1 MLIFRRKEWRNMLSV
16 MFIKSETKE
25 LKPFQK
31 LSIPEA
37 CEITE
42 TVETQ
47 YQRARKKAHAD
58 FFILDEEDHE
68 IYAGTLSIG
77 SGHAHHIVDHIKK
90 KLGSLKMDDI
100 QEARKRSFLEQL
112 EKEVPDHLKVVDD
125 PPSPLEETAEN
136 HMQMNQTPILS
147 TRNRR
152 LIYGGGILSLLIL
165 SATCF
170 STVATSQDRAETIQ
184 DLQKQVKLEQKI
196 TGTYE
201 KALLGD
207 SEGALKRL
215 SSIDVQSLTNEQKNV
230 YMSLLID
237 RKKYEKAVKLQ
248 GNHPEVVENMIS
260 KKGDVNALK
269 EFQQTFPS
277 SNGAFDL
284 AYHEQRWEDMMRQSG
299 VEMTDKR
306 YEMKA
311 YGYLKLDKVKE
322 AKEEA
327 AHIQNQGLNQKIAT
341 YEKTKKKI
349 EETKKQVE
357 EEKKKDPKDEKKLQS
372 LTDQQKKQEELLKN
386 L

>member
-42 TVETQ
+42 TLETQ
-47 YQRARKKAHAD
+47 YQRTKKKAHAD
-58 FFILDEEDHE
+58 FFILDEEDQE
-68 IYAGTLSIG
+68 VYAGTLSIG
-77 SGHAHHIVDHIKK
+77 SGLARHVVDHIKK
-90 KLGSLKMDDI
+90 KLISLKMDDI

-112 EKEVPDHLKVVDD
+112 EKEVPDHLKTTDG
-125 PPSPLEETAEN
+125 SFSLEEETED
-136 HMQMNQTPILS
+136 HVQTNQAPVIS
-147 TRNRR
+147 IRNRR
-152 LIYGGGILSLLIL
+152 LIYSGGILSLLIL

-196 TGTYE
+196 TETYE
-201 KALLGD
+201 RALLGD

-215 SSIDVQSLTNEQKNV
+215 SSIDEQSLTSEQKNV

-237 RKKYEKAVKLQ
+237 QKKYEKAVQLQ
-248 GNHPEVVENMIS
+248 GNHTEAVEGMIS

-277 SNGAFDL
+277 PNGAFDL
-284 AYHEQRWEDMMRQSG
+284 AYHEQRWEDMMSQSG

-311 YGYLKLDKVKE
+311 YGYLKLDKVRE
-322 AKEEA
+322 AKEAA
-327 AHIQNQGLNQKIAT
+327 AHIQNQDLNQKIET
-341 YEKTKKKI
+341 YEKTKKGV

-357 EEKKKDPKDEKKLQS
+357 EEKKKDKKDENKIKS
-372 LTDQQKKQEELLKN
+372 LTEQQKKQEEVLKN
-386 L
+386 I

>member
-1 MLIFRRKEWRNMLSV
+1 MLSV

-47 YQRARKKAHAD
+47 YRRTRKKAHAD
-58 FFILDEEDHE
+58 FFILDEEDQE
-68 IYAGTLSIG
+68 VYAGTLSIG
-77 SGHAHHIVDHIKK
+77 SGHARHVVDHIKK
-90 KLGSLKMDDI
+90 KLSSLKMDDI

-112 EKEVPDHLKVVDD
+112 EKEVPDHLKTTDG
-125 PPSPLEETAEN
+125 SFSLEEETEN
-136 HMQMNQTPILS
+136 HMQTTQTPVLS

-152 LIYGGGILSLLIL
+152 LIYGGGVLSLLIL

-201 KALLGD
+201 RALLGD
-207 SEGALKRL
+207 SEGALKQL
-215 SSIDVQSLTNEQKNV
+215 SSIDEQSLAKEQKNV
-230 YMSLLID
+230 YMSLLVD
-237 RKKYEKAVKLQ
+237 QKKYKEAVKLQ
-248 GNHPEVVENMIS
+248 GNHPEVVESMIS
-260 KKGDVNALK
+260 KKGDVNELK

-277 SNGAFDL
+277 PNGAFDL
-284 AYHEQRWEDMMRQSG
+284 AYHEQRWEDMMSQSG

-311 YGYLKLDKVKE
+311 YVYLKLDKVKE
-322 AKEEA
+322 AKEAA
-327 AHIQNQGLNQKIAT
+327 AHIQSQDLNQKIET
-341 YEKTKKKI
+341 YDKTKKEI

-357 EEKKKDPKDEKKLQS
+357 EENKKDKKDENKIKS

>member
-1 MLIFRRKEWRNMLSV
+1 MLSV
-16 MFIKSETKE
+16 MFIKSEIKE

-47 YQRARKKAHAD
+47 YQRTKKKVDAN
-58 FFILDEEDHE
+58 FFILNEEDQE
-68 IYAGTLSIG
+68 VYAGTLSIG
-77 SGHAHHIVDHIKK
+77 SGHARHVVDHIKK
-90 KLGSLKMDDI
+90 KLSSLKMDDI

-112 EKEVPDHLKVVDD
+112 EKKLPDHLKTTDG
-125 PPSPLEETAEN
+125 SFSLEEEKEDNVQTT
-136 HMQMNQTPILS
+136 QTPVLS

-152 LIYGGGILSLLIL
+152 LIYGGGVLSLLIL

-196 TGTYE
+196 TETYE
-201 KALLGD
+201 RALLGD
-207 SEGALKRL
+207 SEGTLKQL
-215 SSIDVQSLTNEQKNV
+215 SSIGEQSLTKEQKNV
-230 YMSLLID
+230 YMSLLVD
-237 RKKYEKAVKLQ
+237 QKNYKEAVKLQ
-248 GNHPEVVENMIS
+248 GDHPEVVESMIS
-260 KKGDVNALK
+260 KKGDVNELK

-277 SNGAFDL
+277 PNGAFDL
-284 AYHEQRWEDMMRQSG
+284 AYHEQRWEDMMSQSG
-299 VEMTDKR
+299 VDMTDKR

-311 YGYLKLDKVKE
+311 YGYLKQDKVKE
-322 AKEEA
+322 AKEAA
-327 AHIQNQGLNQKIAT
+327 AHLQNQDLNQKIET
-341 YEKTKKKI
+341 YEKTKKEV

-357 EEKKKDPKDEKKLQS
+357 EEENKDPKDENKIKS
-372 LTDQQKKQEELLKN
+372 LTEQQKKQEEALKN

>member
-42 TVETQ
+42 TLETQ
-47 YQRARKKAHAD
+47 YRRTKKKAHAD
-58 FFILDEEDHE
+58 FFILDEEDQE
-68 IYAGTLSIG
+68 VYAGTLSIG
-77 SGHAHHIVDHIKK
+77 SGLARHVVDHIKK
-90 KLGSLKMDDI
+90 KLISLKMDDI

-112 EKEVPDHLKVVDD
+112 EKEVPDHLKTTDG
-125 PPSPLEETAEN
+125 SFSLEEETED
-136 HMQMNQTPILS
+136 HVQTNQAPVIS
-147 TRNRR
+147 IRNRR
-152 LIYGGGILSLLIL
+152 LIYSGGILSLLIL

-196 TGTYE
+196 TETYE
-201 KALLGD
+201 RALLGD

-215 SSIDVQSLTNEQKNV
+215 SSIDEQSLTSEQKNV

-237 RKKYEKAVKLQ
+237 QKKYEKAVQLQ
-248 GNHPEVVENMIS
+248 GNHTEAVEGMIS

-277 SNGAFDL
+277 PNGAFDL
-284 AYHEQRWEDMMRQSG
+284 AYHEQRWEDMMSQSG

-311 YGYLKLDKVKE
+311 YGYLKLDKVRE
-322 AKEEA
+322 AKEAA
-327 AHIQNQGLNQKIAT
+327 AHIQNQDLNQKIET
-341 YEKTKKKI
+341 YEKTKKGV

-357 EEKKKDPKDEKKLQS
+357 EEKKKDKKDENKIKS
-372 LTDQQKKQEELLKN
+372 LTEQQKKQEEVLKN
-386 L
+386 I

>member
-1 MLIFRRKEWRNMLSV
+1 MLSI

-42 TVETQ
+42 TLETQ
-47 YQRARKKAHAD
+47 YQRTRKKAHAD
-58 FFILDEEDHE
+58 FFILDEEDQE
-68 IYAGTLSIG
+68 VYAGTLSIG
-77 SGHAHHIVDHIKK
+77 SGLAHHVVDHIKK
-90 KLGSLKMDDI
+90 KLSSLKMDDI

-112 EKEVPDHLKVVDD
+112 EKEAPDHLKTTDG
-125 PPSPLEETAEN
+125 SFSLEEEAEN
-136 HMQMNQTPILS
+136 NMQKTQTPVLS

-152 LIYGGGILSLLIL
+152 LIYSGGVLSLLIL

-201 KALLGD
+201 RALLGD
-207 SEGALKRL
+207 SEGALKQL
-215 SSIDVQSLTNEQKNV
+215 SSINEQSLTKEQKNV
-230 YMSLLID
+230 YMSLLVD
-237 RKKYEKAVKLQ
+237 QKKYKEAVKLQ
-248 GNHPEVVENMIS
+248 RNHPEVVESMIS
-260 KKGDVNALK
+260 KKGDVHTLK

-277 SNGAFDL
+277 PNGAFDL

-299 VEMTDKR
+299 VDMTDKR

-311 YGYLKLDKVKE
+311 YAYLKLDKVKE
-322 AKEEA
+322 AKEAA
-327 AHIQNQGLNQKIAT
+327 AHIQSQDLNQKIET
-341 YEKTKKKI
+341 YEKTKKDI

-357 EEKKKDPKDEKKLQS
+357 EENKKDKKDENKIKS
-372 LTDQQKKQEELLKN
+372 LKDQQKKQEEALKN

>member
-42 TVETQ
+42 TLETQ
-47 YQRARKKAHAD
+47 YRRTRKKAHAD

-77 SGHAHHIVDHIKK
+77 SGHAHHVVDHIKK

-125 PPSPLEETAEN
+125 PPSSLEETAEN

-201 KALLGD
+201 RALLGD

-215 SSIDVQSLTNEQKNV
+215 SSINEQSLTNEQKNV

-237 RKKYEKAVKLQ
+237 QKKYEKAVKLQ
-248 GNHPEVVENMIS
+248 GNHPEAVESMIS
-260 KKGDVNALK
+260 KKGDINALK
-269 EFQQTFPS
+269 EFQQKFPS
-277 SNGAFDL
+277 PNGAFDL
-284 AYHEQRWEDMMRQSG
+284 AYHEQRWEDMISQSG

-322 AKEEA
+322 AKEAA
-327 AHIQNQGLNQKIAT
+327 AHIQNQDLNQKIET
-341 YEKTKKKI
+341 YEKTKKEV

-357 EEKKKDPKDEKKLQS
+357 EENKKDKKDENKIKS
-372 LTDQQKKQEELLKN
+372 LTDQQKKQEETLKN

>member
-1 MLIFRRKEWRNMLSV
+1 MLSV

-42 TVETQ
+42 TLETQ
-47 YQRARKKAHAD
+47 YQRTRKKAHAD
-58 FFILDEEDHE
+58 FFILDEEDQE
-68 IYAGTLSIG
+68 VYAGTLSIG
-77 SGHAHHIVDHIKK
+77 SGLAYHVVDHIKK
-90 KLGSLKMDDI
+90 KLSSLKMDDI

-112 EKEVPDHLKVVDD
+112 EKEVPDHLKTTDG
-125 PPSPLEETAEN
+125 SFSLEEETED
-136 HMQMNQTPILS
+136 HVQTNQAPILS

-152 LIYGGGILSLLIL
+152 LIYSGGVLSLLIL

-201 KALLGD
+201 RALLGD

-215 SSIDVQSLTNEQKNV
+215 SSIDEQSLTKEQKNV
-230 YMSLLID
+230 YMSLLVD
-237 RKKYEKAVKLQ
+237 EKKYKEAVKLQ
-248 GNHPEVVENMIS
+248 GNHPEVVESMIS
-260 KKGDVNALK
+260 EKGDVNELK
-269 EFQQTFPS
+269 EFQQTFPLP
-277 SNGAFDL
+277 NGAFDL
-284 AYHEQRWEDMMRQSG
+284 AYHEKRWEDMMSQSG
-299 VEMTDKR
+299 VDMTDKR

-327 AHIQNQGLNQKIAT
+327 AHIQSQDLNQKIET
-341 YEKTKKKI
+341 YEKTKKI

-357 EEKKKDPKDEKKLQS
+357 EENKKDKKDENKIKS
-372 LTDQQKKQEELLKN
+372 LTDQQKKQEEALKN

>member
-25 LKPFQK
+25 LRPFQK

-42 TVETQ
+42 TLETE
-47 YQRARKKAHAD
+47 YQRTRKKAYAD
-58 FFILDEEDHE
+58 FFILDEEDNE
-68 IYAGTLSIG
+68 VYAGTFSIG
-77 SGHAHHIVDHIKK
+77 SGLARHVVDHIKK
-90 KLGSLKMDDI
+90 KLISLKMDDI

-112 EKEVPDHLKVVDD
+112 EKEVPDHLKIADG
-125 PPSPLEETAEN
+125 SSSLEDATEDYV
-136 HMQMNQTPILS
+136 QMNQTSVLS

-152 LIYGGGILSLLIL
+152 MIYGGGILSLIIL

-215 SSIDVQSLTNEQKNV
+215 SSINEQSLTSEQKNV

-237 RKKYEKAVKLQ
+237 QKKYEKAVKLQ
-248 GNHPEVVENMIS
+248 GNHPEAVESMIS

-277 SNGAFDL
+277 PNGAFDL
-284 AYHEQRWEDMMRQSG
+284 AYHEQRWEDMMS
-299 VEMTDKR
+299 
-306 YEMKA
+306 
-311 YGYLKLDKVKE
+311 
-322 AKEEA
+322 
-327 AHIQNQGLNQKIAT
+327 
-341 YEKTKKKI
+341 
-349 EETKKQVE
+349 
-357 EEKKKDPKDEKKLQS
+357 
-372 LTDQQKKQEELLKN
+372 
-386 L
+386 

>member
-37 CEITE
+37 CEMTE
-42 TVETQ
+42 TLETH
-47 YQRARKKAHAD
+47 YQRTKKTAHAD
-58 FFILDEEDHE
+58 FFILDEEDQE
-68 IYAGTLSIG
+68 VYAGTLSIG
-77 SGHAHHIVDHIKK
+77 LGHSCHVVDHIKK

-152 LIYGGGILSLLIL
+152 LVYGGGILSLLIL

-201 KALLGD
+201 RALLGD

-215 SSIDVQSLTNEQKNV
+215 SFIGEQSLTNEQK
-230 YMSLLID
+230 
-237 RKKYEKAVKLQ
+237 KYKEAVKLQ
-248 GNHPEVVENMIS
+248 GNHPEAVESMIS
-260 KKGDVNALK
+260 KKGDVHALK
-269 EFQQTFPS
+269 EFQQAFPS
-277 SNGAFDL
+277 PNGAFDL
-284 AYHEQRWEDMMRQSG
+284 AYHEQRWEDMMSQSG
-299 VEMTDKR
+299 VEMSDRR

-322 AKEEA
+322 AKEAA
-327 AHIQNQGLNQKIAT
+327 AHIQSQDLNQKIET
-341 YEKTKKKI
+341 YEKTKKDI

-357 EEKKKDPKDEKKLQS
+357 EENKKDKKDENKIKS
-372 LTDQQKKQEELLKN
+372 LTDQQKKQEEALKN

>member
-1 MLIFRRKEWRNMLSV
+1 MLSV

-42 TVETQ
+42 TLETQ
-47 YQRARKKAHAD
+47 YRRTRKKAYAD
-58 FFILDEEDHE
+58 FFILDEEDQE
-68 IYAGTLSIG
+68 VYAGTFSIG
-77 SGHAHHIVDHIKK
+77 SGLARHVVDHIKK
-90 KLGSLKMDDI
+90 KLISLKMDDI

-112 EKEVPDHLKVVDD
+112 EKEVPDHLKTTDG
-125 PPSPLEETAEN
+125 SSSLEDATEDYV
-136 HMQMNQTPILS
+136 QMNQTSVLS

-152 LIYGGGILSLLIL
+152 MIYGGGILSLIIL

-215 SSIDVQSLTNEQKNV
+215 SSINEQSLTNEQKNV

-237 RKKYEKAVKLQ
+237 QKKYEKAIKLQ
-248 GNHPEVVENMIS
+248 GNHPEAVESMIS

-277 SNGAFDL
+277 PNGAFDL
-284 AYHEQRWEDMMRQSG
+284 AYHEQRWEDMMSQSG

-322 AKEEA
+322 AREAA
-327 AHIQNQGLNQKIAT
+327 AHIQNQDLNQKIET
-341 YEKTKKKI
+341 YEKTKKEV

-357 EEKKKDPKDEKKLQS
+357 EENKKDKKDENKIKS
-372 LTDQQKKQEELLKN
+372 LTEQQKKQEEVLKN
-386 L
+386 I

>member
-1 MLIFRRKEWRNMLSV
+1 MLSV

-42 TVETQ
+42 TLETQ
-47 YQRARKKAHAD
+47 YRRTRKKAHAD
-58 FFILDEEDHE
+58 FFILDEEDQE
-68 IYAGTLSIG
+68 VYAGTLSIG
-77 SGHAHHIVDHIKK
+77 SGHARHVVDHIKK
-90 KLGSLKMDDI
+90 KLSSLKMDDI

-112 EKEVPDHLKVVDD
+112 EKEVPAHLNTTDG
-125 PPSPLEETAEN
+125 SFSLEEETEE
-136 HMQMNQTPILS
+136 HVQTTQTPVIS

-201 KALLGD
+201 RALLGD
-207 SEGALKRL
+207 SQGALKRL
-215 SSIDVQSLTNEQKNV
+215 SSIDEQSLTKEQKNV

-237 RKKYEKAVKLQ
+237 QKKYKKAVELQ
-248 GNHPEVVENMIS
+248 GNHPEAVESIIS
-260 KKGDVNALK
+260 KKGDVQALK

-277 SNGAFDL
+277 PNGAFDL

-311 YGYLKLDKVKE
+311 YGYLKLDKLKE

-327 AHIQNQGLNQKIAT
+327 AHIQNQGLNHKIAT
-341 YEKTKKKI
+341 YEKTKKEI

>member
-1 MLIFRRKEWRNMLSV
+1 MLSV

-42 TVETQ
+42 TLETQ
-47 YQRARKKAHAD
+47 YRRTRKKAHAD
-58 FFILDEEDHE
+58 FFILDEEDQE
-68 IYAGTLSIG
+68 VYAGTLSIG
-77 SGHAHHIVDHIKK
+77 WGHARHVVDHIKK
-90 KLGSLKMDDI
+90 KLSSLKMDDI

-112 EKEVPDHLKVVDD
+112 EKEVPDHLKTTDG
-125 PPSPLEETAEN
+125 SFSLEEETEN
-136 HMQMNQTPILS
+136 HMQTTQTPVLS

-201 KALLGD
+201 RALLGD
-207 SEGALKRL
+207 SQGALKRL
-215 SSIDVQSLTNEQKNV
+215 SSIDEQSLTKEQKNV
-230 YMSLLID
+230 YMSLLVD
-237 RKKYEKAVKLQ
+237 QKKYEEAVQLQ
-248 GNHPEVVENMIS
+248 GNHPEAVESMIS
-260 KKGDVNALK
+260 KKGDINALK

-277 SNGAFDL
+277 PNGAFDL
-284 AYHEQRWEDMMRQSG
+284 AYHEQRWEDMISQSG

-322 AKEEA
+322 AKEAA
-327 AHIQNQGLNQKIAT
+327 AHIQNQDLNQKIET
-341 YEKTKKKI
+341 YEKTKKEV

-357 EEKKKDPKDEKKLQS
+357 EEKKKDSKDEKKLQS

>member
-1 MLIFRRKEWRNMLSV
+1 M
-16 MFIKSETKE
+16 
-25 LKPFQK
+25 
-31 LSIPEA
+31 
-37 CEITE
+37 TE
-42 TVETQ
+42 TLETH
-47 YQRARKKAHAD
+47 YQRTKKKTHTD
-58 FFILDEEDHE
+58 FFILDEEDQE
-68 IYAGTLSIG
+68 VYAGTLSIG
-77 SGHAHHIVDHIKK
+77 SGHARHVVDHIKK
-90 KLGSLKMDDI
+90 KLSPLKMDDI

-112 EKEVPDHLKVVDD
+112 EKEVPDHLKTTDG
-125 PPSPLEETAEN
+125 SSFLEGETEN
-136 HMQMNQTPILS
+136 YVKTTQTPVIS
-147 TRNRR
+147 ARNRR

-184 DLQKQVKLEQKI
+184 DLQKQVKLEQKM

-201 KALLGD
+201 RALLGD

-215 SSIDVQSLTNEQKNV
+215 SSIDEQSLTKEQKNV
-230 YMSLLID
+230 YMSLLVD
-237 RKKYEKAVKLQ
+237 RKKYKEAVQLQ
-248 GNHPEVVENMIS
+248 GNHPEVVESMIS

-277 SNGAFDL
+277 PNGAFDL
-284 AYHEQRWEDMMRQSG
+284 AYHEQRWEDMMNQSG

-327 AHIQNQGLNQKIAT
+327 AHIQNQELNQKIEI
-341 YEKTKKKI
+341 YEKTKKEV

-357 EEKKKDPKDEKKLQS
+357 EEKKKDPKDEKKIQS
-372 LTDQQKKQEELLKN
+372 LTDQQKKQEETLKN

>member
-1 MLIFRRKEWRNMLSV
+1 MLIFRRKEWRNMLFV

-31 LSIPEA
+31 LSISDA
-37 CEITE
+37 CEMTE
-42 TVETQ
+42 TLETH
-47 YQRARKKAHAD
+47 YQRMKKKAYAD
-58 FFILDEEDHE
+58 FFILDEEDQE
-68 IYAGTLSIG
+68 VYAGTLSIG
-77 SGHAHHIVDHIKK
+77 LGHSRHIVDHIKK

-112 EKEVPDHLKVVDD
+112 EKEVPDHLKTTDGSFPLGEEKEDD
-125 PPSPLEETAEN
+125 VQTT
-136 HMQMNQTPILS
+136 QMPVLS

-184 DLQKQVKLEQKI
+184 DLQKQVKLEQKM

-201 KALLGD
+201 RALLGD

-215 SSIDVQSLTNEQKNV
+215 SSIDEQSLTKEQKNV
-230 YMSLLID
+230 YMSLLVD
-237 RKKYEKAVKLQ
+237 RKKYKEAVQLQ
-248 GNHPEVVENMIS
+248 GNHPEVVESMIS

-277 SNGAFDL
+277 PNGAFDL
-284 AYHEQRWEDMMRQSG
+284 AYHEQRWEDMMNQSG

-327 AHIQNQGLNQKIAT
+327 AHIQNQELNQKIKA
-341 YEKTKKKI
+341 YEKAKKEV
-349 EETKKQVE
+349 EETEKQVE
-357 EEKKKDPKDEKKLQS
+357 EEKKKDKKDENKIKS
-372 LTDQQKKQEELLKN
+372 LTDQQKKQEEALKN

>member
-1 MLIFRRKEWRNMLSV
+1 MLSV

-47 YQRARKKAHAD
+47 YQRIRKKAHAD
-58 FFILDEEDHE
+58 FFILDEEDQE
-68 IYAGTLSIG
+68 VYAGTLSIG
-77 SGHAHHIVDHIKK
+77 SGHARHVVDHIKI
-90 KLGSLKMDDI
+90 KLSSLKMDDI

-112 EKEVPDHLKVVDD
+112 EKEVPDHLKITDG
-125 PPSPLEETAEN
+125 SFSLEEETED
-136 HMQMNQTPILS
+136 HVQTTQAPVLS

-196 TGTYE
+196 TETYE
-201 KALLGD
+201 RALLGD

-215 SSIDVQSLTNEQKNV
+215 SSIDEQSSLTNEQKNV

-237 RKKYEKAVKLQ
+237 QKKYEKAVQLQ
-248 GNHPEVVENMIS
+248 GDHPEVVESMIS
-260 KKGDVNALK
+260 KKGDVNALR
-269 EFQQTFPS
+269 EFQQAFPS
-277 SNGAFDL
+277 PNGAFDL

-299 VEMTDKR
+299 VRMTDKR

-327 AHIQNQGLNQKIAT
+327 AHIQNQDLNQKIET
-341 YEKTKKKI
+341 YEKTKKEV

-357 EEKKKDPKDEKKLQS
+357 EEKKKDPKDEKKIQS

>member
-1 MLIFRRKEWRNMLSV
+1 MLSV

-42 TVETQ
+42 TLETQ
-47 YQRARKKAHAD
+47 YRRTKKKAHAD
-58 FFILDEEDHE
+58 FFILDEEDQE
-68 IYAGTLSIG
+68 VYAGTLSIG
-77 SGHAHHIVDHIKK
+77 LGHARHVVDHIKK
-90 KLGSLKMDDI
+90 KLSSLKMDDI

-112 EKEVPDHLKVVDD
+112 EKEVPDHLKTTDG
-125 PPSPLEETAEN
+125 SFSLEEETEN
-136 HMQMNQTPILS
+136 HVQTTQTPVLS

-201 KALLGD
+201 RALLGD

-215 SSIDVQSLTNEQKNV
+215 SSLDEQSLTNEQKNV
-230 YMSLLID
+230 YMSLLVNQ
-237 RKKYEKAVKLQ
+237 KKYKEAVKLQ
-248 GNHPEVVENMIS
+248 GNHPEVVESIIS
-260 KKGDVNALK
+260 KKGDVQALK

-277 SNGAFDL
+277 PNGAFDL
-284 AYHEQRWEDMMRQSG
+284 AYHEQRWEDMMRQPG

-327 AHIQNQGLNQKIAT
+327 AHIQNQDLNQKIET
-341 YEKTKKKI
+341 YEKTKKEV

-357 EEKKKDPKDEKKLQS
+357 EEKKKDPKDEKKIQS

>member
-1 MLIFRRKEWRNMLSV
+1 MLSV

-42 TVETQ
+42 TLETQ
-47 YQRARKKAHAD
+47 YQRTRKKAYAD
-58 FFILDEEDHE
+58 FFILDEGDNEV
-68 IYAGTLSIG
+68 YAGTFSIG
-77 SGHAHHIVDHIKK
+77 SGLARHVVDHIKK
-90 KLGSLKMDDI
+90 KLISLKMDDI

-112 EKEVPDHLKVVDD
+112 EKEVPDHLKTTDG
-125 PPSPLEETAEN
+125 SSSLEDATEDYV
-136 HMQMNQTPILS
+136 QMNQTSVLS

-152 LIYGGGILSLLIL
+152 MIYGGGILSLIIL

-215 SSIDVQSLTNEQKNV
+215 SSIDEQSLTSEQKNV

-237 RKKYEKAVKLQ
+237 QKKYEKAIKLQ
-248 GNHPEVVENMIS
+248 GNHPEAVESMIS

-277 SNGAFDL
+277 PNGAFDL
-284 AYHEQRWEDMMRQSG
+284 AYHEQRWEDMMSQSG

-322 AKEEA
+322 AREAA
-327 AHIQNQGLNQKIAT
+327 AHIQNQDLNQKIET
-341 YEKTKKKI
+341 YEKTKKEV

-357 EEKKKDPKDEKKLQS
+357 EENKKDKKDENKIKS
-372 LTDQQKKQEELLKN
+372 LTEQQKKQEEVLKN
-386 L
+386 I

>member
-1 MLIFRRKEWRNMLSV
+1 MLSV

-77 SGHAHHIVDHIKK
+77 SGHAHHVVDHIKK

-201 KALLGD
+201 RALLGD

-215 SSIDVQSLTNEQKNV
+215 SSINEQSLTNEQKNV

-237 RKKYEKAVKLQ
+237 QKKYEKAVQLQ
-248 GNHPEVVENMIS
+248 GNHPEAVESMIS
-260 KKGDVNALK
+260 KKGDINALK

-277 SNGAFDL
+277 PNGAFDL
-284 AYHEQRWEDMMRQSG
+284 AYHEQRWEDMISQSG

-322 AKEEA
+322 AKEAA
-327 AHIQNQGLNQKIAT
+327 AHIQNQDLNQKIET
-341 YEKTKKKI
+341 YEKTKKEV

-357 EEKKKDPKDEKKLQS
+357 EENKKDKKDENKIKS
-372 LTDQQKKQEELLKN
+372 LTDQQKKQEETLKN

>member
-1 MLIFRRKEWRNMLSV
+1 MLSV

-25 LKPFQK
+25 LKSFQK

-42 TVETQ
+42 TLETQ
-47 YQRARKKAHAD
+47 YQRTRKKAHAD
-58 FFILDEEDHE
+58 FFILDEEDQE
-68 IYAGTLSIG
+68 VYAGTLSIG
-77 SGHAHHIVDHIKK
+77 SGLAHHVVDHIKK
-90 KLGSLKMDDI
+90 KLSSLKMDDI

-112 EKEVPDHLKVVDD
+112 EKEVPDHLKTTDG
-125 PPSPLEETAEN
+125 SFSLEEETEN
-136 HMQMNQTPILS
+136 NMQKTQTPVLS

-152 LIYGGGILSLLIL
+152 LIYSGGVLSLLIL

-215 SSIDVQSLTNEQKNV
+215 SSIDEQSLTKEQKNV
-230 YMSLLID
+230 YMSLLVD
-237 RKKYEKAVKLQ
+237 EKKYKEAVKLQ
-248 GNHPEVVENMIS
+248 GNHPEVVESMIS
-260 KKGDVNALK
+260 EKGDVNELK

-277 SNGAFDL
+277 PNGAFDL
-284 AYHEQRWEDMMRQSG
+284 AYHEQRWEDMMNQSG

-327 AHIQNQGLNQKIAT
+327 AHIQSQDLNQKIET
-341 YEKTKKKI
+341 YEKTKKEV

-357 EEKKKDPKDEKKLQS
+357 EEKKKDSKDEKKIQS

>member
-1 MLIFRRKEWRNMLSV
+1 MLSV
-16 MFIKSETKE
+16 MFIKSEIKE

-47 YQRARKKAHAD
+47 YQRTRKKAHAD

-68 IYAGTLSIG
+68 VYAGTLSIG
-77 SGHAHHIVDHIKK
+77 SGLARHVVDHIKK

-112 EKEVPDHLKVVDD
+112 EKEVPDHLKTTDG
-125 PPSPLEETAEN
+125 SSSLGEETED
-136 HMQMNQTPILS
+136 HVQTNQIPVLS

-201 KALLGD
+201 RALLGD
-207 SEGALKRL
+207 SEGALKQL
-215 SSIDVQSLTNEQKNV
+215 SSIDEQSLTNEQKNV

-237 RKKYEKAVKLQ
+237 QKKYEKAVQLQ
-248 GNHPEVVENMIS
+248 GNHPEAVESLIL
-260 KKGDVNALK
+260 KKGDVSTLK

-277 SNGAFDL
+277 PNGAFDL
-284 AYHEQRWEDMMRQSG
+284 AYHEQRWEDMMSQSG

-306 YEMKA
+306 YEMMA

-322 AKEEA
+322 AKEA
-327 AHIQNQGLNQKIAT
+327 AEHIQNQDLNQKIET
-341 YEKTKKKI
+341 YEKTKKEV

-357 EEKKKDPKDEKKLQS
+357 EENKKDKKDENKIKS
-372 LTDQQKKQEELLKN
+372 LTDQQKKQEEVLKN
-386 L
+386 I

>member
-1 MLIFRRKEWRNMLSV
+1 MLSV

-31 LSIPEA
+31 LSIPDA
-37 CEITE
+37 CEMTE
-42 TVETQ
+42 TLETQ
-47 YQRARKKAHAD
+47 YQRTKKKAHVD
-58 FFILDEEDHE
+58 FFILDEEDNE

-77 SGHAHHIVDHIKK
+77 SGCARHVVDHIKK
-90 KLGSLKMDDI
+90 KLISLKMDDI

-112 EKEVPDHLKVVDD
+112 EKEVPDHLKTTDG
-125 PPSPLEETAEN
+125 SSSLEEATED
-136 HMQMNQTPILS
+136 HVQTNQTPVLS

-152 LIYGGGILSLLIL
+152 LVYGGGILSLLIL

-196 TGTYE
+196 TRAYE

-207 SEGALKRL
+207 SEGALKQL
-215 SSIDVQSLTNEQKNV
+215 SSIDEQSLANEQKNV

-237 RKKYEKAVKLQ
+237 QKKYEKAVQLQ
-248 GNHPEVVENMIS
+248 GNHPEAVESMIS
-260 KKGDVNALK
+260 QKGDVNVLK

-277 SNGAFDL
+277 PNGAFDL
-284 AYHEQRWEDMMRQSG
+284 AYHEQRWEDMMSQSG

-322 AKEEA
+322 AKEAA
-327 AHIQNQGLNQKIAT
+327 AHIQNQDLNQKIET
-341 YEKTKKKI
+341 YEKTKRGV

-357 EEKKKDPKDEKKLQS
+357 EEKKKDKKDENKIKS
-372 LTDQQKKQEELLKN
+372 LTEQQKKQEEVLKN
-386 L
+386 I

>member
-1 MLIFRRKEWRNMLSV
+1 MLIFRRKEWRNVLSV

-42 TVETQ
+42 TLETQ
-47 YQRARKKAHAD
+47 YRRTRKKAHAD
-58 FFILDEEDHE
+58 FYILDEEDQE
-68 IYAGTLSIG
+68 VYAGTLSIG
-77 SGHAHHIVDHIKK
+77 SGHARHVVDHIKK
-90 KLGSLKMDDI
+90 KLSSLKKDDI

-112 EKEVPDHLKVVDD
+112 EKEVPDHLKTTDG
-125 PPSPLEETAEN
+125 SFSLEEEKEDDVQTT
-136 HMQMNQTPILS
+136 QTPVLS

-201 KALLGD
+201 RALLGD

-215 SSIDVQSLTNEQKNV
+215 SSIGEQSLTKEQKNV
-230 YMSLLID
+230 YMSLLVD
-237 RKKYEKAVKLQ
+237 QKKYEKAVKLQ
-248 GNHPEVVENMIS
+248 GDHPEVVESMIS

-277 SNGAFDL
+277 PNGAFDL
-284 AYHEQRWEDMMRQSG
+284 AYHEQRWEDMMSQSG
-299 VEMTDKR
+299 VDMTDKR

-327 AHIQNQGLNQKIAT
+327 AHIQSQDLNQKIAT
-341 YEKTKKKI
+341 YEKTKKEV

-357 EEKKKDPKDEKKLQS
+357 EEKKKDPKDEKKIQS

>member
-1 MLIFRRKEWRNMLSV
+1 MLSV

-42 TVETQ
+42 TLETQ
-47 YQRARKKAHAD
+47 YQRTRKKTHAD

-68 IYAGTLSIG
+68 VYAGTLSIG
-77 SGHAHHIVDHIKK
+77 SGLAHHIVDHIKK
-90 KLGSLKMDDI
+90 KLNSLKMDDI

-112 EKEVPDHLKVVDD
+112 DKEVPDHLKTTDG
-125 PPSPLEETAEN
+125 SFSLEEETED
-136 HMQMNQTPILS
+136 HVQTNQTPVLS

-152 LIYGGGILSLLIL
+152 LICGGGILSLLIL

-201 KALLGD
+201 RALLGD

-215 SSIDVQSLTNEQKNV
+215 SSIDEQSLTKEQKNV
-230 YMSLLID
+230 YMSLLVD
-237 RKKYEKAVKLQ
+237 QKKYEEAVKLQ
-248 GNHPEVVENMIS
+248 GDHTEVVENMIS

-277 SNGAFDL
+277 PNGAFDL

-327 AHIQNQGLNQKIAT
+327 AHIQNQDLNQKIET
-341 YEKTKKKI
+341 YEKTKKEV

-357 EEKKKDPKDEKKLQS
+357 EEKKKDPKDEKKIQS
-372 LTDQQKKQEELLKN
+372 LTDQQKKQEEALKN

>member
-1 MLIFRRKEWRNMLSV
+1 MLSV

-42 TVETQ
+42 TLETQ
-47 YQRARKKAHAD
+47 YRRTRKKAYAD
-58 FFILDEEDHE
+58 FFILDEEDQE
-68 IYAGTLSIG
+68 VYAGTFSIG
-77 SGHAHHIVDHIKK
+77 SGLARHVVDHIKK
-90 KLGSLKMDDI
+90 KLISLKMDDI

-112 EKEVPDHLKVVDD
+112 EKEVPDHLKTTDG
-125 PPSPLEETAEN
+125 SSSLEDATEDYV
-136 HMQMNQTPILS
+136 QMNQTSVLS

-152 LIYGGGILSLLIL
+152 MIYGGGILSLIIL

-215 SSIDVQSLTNEQKNV
+215 SSINEQSLTSEQKNV

-237 RKKYEKAVKLQ
+237 QKKYEKAIKLQ
-248 GNHPEVVENMIS
+248 GNHPEAVESMIS

-277 SNGAFDL
+277 PNGAFDL
-284 AYHEQRWEDMMRQSG
+284 AYHEQRWEDMMSQSG

-322 AKEEA
+322 AREAA
-327 AHIQNQGLNQKIAT
+327 AHIQNQDLNQKIET
-341 YEKTKKKI
+341 YEKTKKEV

-357 EEKKKDPKDEKKLQS
+357 EENKKDKKDENKIKS
-372 LTDQQKKQEELLKN
+372 LTEQQKKQEEVLKN
-386 L
+386 I

>member
-1 MLIFRRKEWRNMLSV
+1 MLSV

-47 YQRARKKAHAD
+47 YRRTRKKAHAD
-58 FFILDEEDHE
+58 FFILDEEDQE
-68 IYAGTLSIG
+68 VYEGTLSIG
-77 SGHAHHIVDHIKK
+77 LGHSRHVVDHIKK
-90 KLGSLKMDDI
+90 KLSSLKMDDI

-112 EKEVPDHLKVVDD
+112 EKEVPDHLKTTDG
-125 PPSPLEETAEN
+125 SFSLEEEKEDDVQTT
-136 HMQMNQTPILS
+136 QTPVLS

-196 TGTYE
+196 TETYE
-201 KALLGD
+201 RALLGD

-215 SSIDVQSLTNEQKNV
+215 SSIDEQSLTKEQKNV
-230 YMSLLID
+230 YISLLVD
-237 RKKYEKAVKLQ
+237 QKKYEKAVKLQ
-248 GNHPEVVENMIS
+248 GDHPEVVESMIS

-277 SNGAFDL
+277 PNGAFDL

-327 AHIQNQGLNQKIAT
+327 AHIQNQELNQKIET
-341 YEKTKKKI
+341 YEKTKKEV

-357 EEKKKDPKDEKKLQS
+357 EENKKDKKDENKIKS

>member
-1 MLIFRRKEWRNMLSV
+1 

-47 YQRARKKAHAD
+47 YQRTRKKAHAD

-68 IYAGTLSIG
+68 VYAGTLSIG
-77 SGHAHHIVDHIKK
+77 SGLARHVVDHIKK

-112 EKEVPDHLKVVDD
+112 EKEVPDHLKITDG
-125 PPSPLEETAEN
+125 SFSLEEETED
-136 HMQMNQTPILS
+136 HVQTNQTPVLS
-147 TRNRR
+147 THNRR

-184 DLQKQVKLEQKI
+184 DLQKQIKLEQKI
-196 TGTYE
+196 TETYE
-201 KALLGD
+201 RALLGD

-215 SSIDVQSLTNEQKNV
+215 SSINEQSLTNEQKNV

-237 RKKYEKAVKLQ
+237 QKKYEKAVELQ
-248 GNHPEVVENMIS
+248 GNHPEVVESMIS

-277 SNGAFDL
+277 PNGAFDL
-284 AYHEQRWEDMMRQSG
+284 AYHEQRWEDMVRQSG

-341 YEKTKKKI
+341 YEKTKKEI
-349 EETKKQVE
+349 EEMKKQVE
-357 EEKKKDPKDEKKLQS
+357 EEKKQDSKDEKKIQS

>member
-42 TVETQ
+42 TLETQ
-47 YQRARKKAHAD
+47 YQRTRKKAYAD
-58 FFILDEEDHE
+58 FFILDEEDNE
-68 IYAGTLSIG
+68 VYAGTFSIG
-77 SGHAHHIVDHIKK
+77 SGLARHVVDHIKK
-90 KLGSLKMDDI
+90 KLISLKMDDI

-112 EKEVPDHLKVVDD
+112 EKEVPDHLKTTDG
-125 PPSPLEETAEN
+125 SSSLEDATEDYV
-136 HMQMNQTPILS
+136 QMNQTSVLS

-152 LIYGGGILSLLIL
+152 MIYGGGILSLIIL

-215 SSIDVQSLTNEQKNV
+215 SSIDEQSLTSEQKNV

-237 RKKYEKAVKLQ
+237 QKKYEKAIKLQ
-248 GNHPEVVENMIS
+248 GNHPEAVESMIS

-277 SNGAFDL
+277 PNGAFDL
-284 AYHEQRWEDMMRQSG
+284 AYHEQRWEDMMSQSG

-322 AKEEA
+322 AKEAA
-327 AHIQNQGLNQKIAT
+327 AHIQNQDLNQKIET
-341 YEKTKKKI
+341 YEKTKKEI

-357 EEKKKDPKDEKKLQS
+357 EENKKDKKDENKIKS

>member
-1 MLIFRRKEWRNMLSV
+1 MLSV

-31 LSIPEA
+31 LSISDA
-37 CEITE
+37 CEMTE
-42 TVETQ
+42 TLETQ
-47 YQRARKKAHAD
+47 YQRTREKAHAD

-68 IYAGTLSIG
+68 VYAGTLSIG
-77 SGHAHHIVDHIKK
+77 SGHARHVVDHIKK
-90 KLGSLKMDDI
+90 KLSSLKMDDI

-112 EKEVPDHLKVVDD
+112 EKEVPDHLKTTDG
-125 PPSPLEETAEN
+125 SFSLEEETED
-136 HMQMNQTPILS
+136 HVQTNQTPVLS

-152 LIYGGGILSLLIL
+152 MIYGGGILSLLIL

-201 KALLGD
+201 KAILGD

-215 SSIDVQSLTNEQKNV
+215 SSIDEQSLTKEQKNV
-230 YMSLLID
+230 YMSLLVD
-237 RKKYEKAVKLQ
+237 RKKYEKAIQLQ
-248 GNHPEVVENMIS
+248 GNHPEVVESMIS
-260 KKGDVNALK
+260 KKGDINALK

-327 AHIQNQGLNQKIAT
+327 AHIQNQGLNQKIET
-341 YEKTKKKI
+341 YEKTKKEV

-357 EEKKKDPKDEKKLQS
+357 EEKKKDPKDEKKIQS

>member
-1 MLIFRRKEWRNMLSV
+1 MLSV

-42 TVETQ
+42 TLETQ
-47 YQRARKKAHAD
+47 YQRTRKKAHAD

-68 IYAGTLSIG
+68 VYAGTLSIG
-77 SGHAHHIVDHIKK
+77 SGLARHVVDHIKK
-90 KLGSLKMDDI
+90 KLSSLKMDDI
-100 QEARKRSFLEQL
+100 QEARKKSFLEQL
-112 EKEVPDHLKVVDD
+112 EKEVPDHLKTTDG
-125 PPSPLEETAEN
+125 SSSLEEATEDYV
-136 HMQMNQTPILS
+136 QTNQAPILS

-196 TGTYE
+196 TETYE
-201 KALLGD
+201 RALLGD

-215 SSIDVQSLTNEQKNV
+215 SSIDEQSLTNEQKNV

-237 RKKYEKAVKLQ
+237 QKKYKEAVQLQ
-248 GNHPEVVENMIS
+248 GNHPEAVESMIS

-277 SNGAFDL
+277 PNGAFDL

-322 AKEEA
+322 AKEA
-327 AHIQNQGLNQKIAT
+327 VAHIQNQGLNQKIAT
-341 YEKTKKKI
+341 YEKTKKEI

-357 EEKKKDPKDEKKLQS
+357 EEKKKNPKDEKKLQS

>member
-1 MLIFRRKEWRNMLSV
+1 MLSV
-16 MFIKSETKE
+16 MFIKSEKKE

-42 TVETQ
+42 TLETQ
-47 YQRARKKAHAD
+47 YQRTRKTTRAD
-58 FFILDEEDHE
+58 FFILDEEDQE
-68 IYAGTLSIG
+68 VYAGTLSIG
-77 SGHAHHIVDHIKK
+77 SGHARHVVDHIKK
-90 KLGSLKMDDI
+90 KLSSLKMDDI

-112 EKEVPDHLKVVDD
+112 EKEVPDHLKTTDG
-125 PPSPLEETAEN
+125 SFSLEEEAED
-136 HMQMNQTPILS
+136 QIQVNQTHVLS

-201 KALLGD
+201 RALLGD
-207 SEGALKRL
+207 SEGALRRL
-215 SSIDVQSLTNEQKNV
+215 SSIGEQNLMKEQKNV
-230 YMSLLID
+230 YTSLLVD
-237 RKKYEKAVKLQ
+237 QKKYEKAIQLQ
-248 GNHPEVVENMIS
+248 GNHPEVVESMIS
-260 KKGDVNALK
+260 KKGDINALK

-327 AHIQNQGLNQKIAT
+327 AHIQSQDLNQKIAT
-341 YEKTKKKI
+341 YEKTKKEI

>member
-1 MLIFRRKEWRNMLSV
+1 MLSV
-16 MFIKSETKE
+16 MFIRSETKE

-47 YQRARKKAHAD
+47 YRRTRKKAHAD
-58 FFILDEEDHE
+58 FFILDEEDQE
-68 IYAGTLSIG
+68 VYAGTLSIG
-77 SGHAHHIVDHIKK
+77 SGHARHVVDHIKK
-90 KLGSLKMDDI
+90 KLSSLKMDDI
-100 QEARKRSFLEQL
+100 QEARKRSFVEQL
-112 EKEVPDHLKVVDD
+112 EKEVPDHLKTKDG
-125 PPSPLEETAEN
+125 SFSLEEEKEN
-136 HMQMNQTPILS
+136 HMQTTQTPVLS

-165 SATCF
+165 SAMCF

-201 KALLGD
+201 RALLGN
-207 SEGALKRL
+207 SKWALKRL
-215 SSIDVQSLTNEQKNV
+215 SSIDEQSLTKEQKNV
-230 YMSLLID
+230 YMSLLVD
-237 RKKYEKAVKLQ
+237 QKKYKEAVQLQ
-248 GNHPEVVENMIS
+248 GGHPEVVESMIS

-269 EFQQTFPS
+269 AFQQTFPS
-277 SNGAFDL
+277 PNGAFDL

-327 AHIQNQGLNQKIAT
+327 AHIQNQELNQKIET
-341 YEKTKKKI
+341 YEKTKKEV

-357 EEKKKDPKDEKKLQS
+357 EENKKDKKDENKIKS
-372 LTDQQKKQEELLKN
+372 LTEQQKKQEELLKN

>member
-1 MLIFRRKEWRNMLSV
+1 

-25 LKPFQK
+25 LRPFQK

-42 TVETQ
+42 TLETE
-47 YQRARKKAHAD
+47 YQRTRKKAYAD
-58 FFILDEEDHE
+58 FFILDEEDNE
-68 IYAGTLSIG
+68 VYAGTFSIG
-77 SGHAHHIVDHIKK
+77 SGLARHVVDHIKK
-90 KLGSLKMDDI
+90 KLISLKMDDI

-112 EKEVPDHLKVVDD
+112 EKEVPDHLKTADG
-125 PPSPLEETAEN
+125 SSSLEDATEDYV
-136 HMQMNQTPILS
+136 QMNQTSVLS

-152 LIYGGGILSLLIL
+152 MIYGGGILSLIIL

-207 SEGALKRL
+207 SEVALKRL
-215 SSIDVQSLTNEQKNV
+215 SSINEQSLTSEQKNV

-237 RKKYEKAVKLQ
+237 QKKYEKAVKLQ
-248 GNHPEVVENMIS
+248 GNHPEAVESMIS

-277 SNGAFDL
+277 PNGAFDL
-284 AYHEQRWEDMMRQSG
+284 AYHEQRWEDMMSQSG

-322 AKEEA
+322 AREAA
-327 AHIQNQGLNQKIAT
+327 AHIQNQDLNQKIET
-341 YEKTKKKI
+341 YEKTKKEV

-357 EEKKKDPKDEKKLQS
+357 EENKKDKKDENKIKS
-372 LTDQQKKQEELLKN
+372 LTEQQKKQEEVLKN
-386 L
+386 I

>member
-1 MLIFRRKEWRNMLSV
+1 MLSV
-16 MFIKSETKE
+16 MFMKSETKE
-25 LKPFQK
+25 LKTFQK
-31 LSIPEA
+31 LSIEDA
-37 CEITE
+37 CEITFTLE
-42 TVETQ
+42 TH
-47 YQRARKKAHAD
+47 YQRINKKANAD
-58 FFILDEEDHE
+58 FFILDEEDQE
-68 IYAGTLSIG
+68 VYSGTLSLG
-77 SGHAHHIVDHIKK
+77 SGRALHVVDHIKQ
-90 KLGSLKMDDI
+90 KLALLKMDDI

-112 EKEVPDHLKVVDD
+112 DKEVPDHLKVVDD
-125 PPSPLEETAEN
+125 PPSSLEETTEN
-136 HMQMNQTPILS
+136 HMQMNEAPILS

-201 KALLGD
+201 KAILGD

-215 SSIDVQSLTNEQKNV
+215 SSIDEQSRLTKEQKNV

-237 RKKYEKAVKLQ
+237 QKKYKKAIQLQ
-248 GNHPEVVENMIS
+248 ENHPEVVESMIS
-260 KKGDVNALK
+260 KRGDINALK

-284 AYHEQRWEDMMRQSG
+284 AYHEQRWEDMIRQSG

-322 AKEEA
+322 AKEAA
-327 AHIQNQGLNQKIAT
+327 AHIQNQGLNQKIET
-341 YEKTKKKI
+341 YEKMKKEI
-349 EETKKQVE
+349 EATKKQVE
-357 EEKKKDPKDEKKLQS
+357 EEQKKDPKDEKKIQS
-372 LTDQQKKQEELLKN
+372 LTDQQKKQEEALKN

>member
-1 MLIFRRKEWRNMLSV
+1 MLFV

-47 YQRARKKAHAD
+47 YRRTRKNAHAD
-58 FFILDEEDHE
+58 FFILDEEDQE
-68 IYAGTLSIG
+68 VYAVTLSIG
-77 SGHAHHIVDHIKK
+77 SGHARHVVDHIKK
-90 KLGSLKMDDI
+90 KLSSLKMDDI

-112 EKEVPDHLKVVDD
+112 EKEVPDHLKTTDG
-125 PPSPLEETAEN
+125 SFSLEEEKEN
-136 HMQMNQTPILS
+136 HMQTTQTPVIS

-201 KALLGD
+201 RALLGD
-207 SEGALKRL
+207 SQGALKRL
-215 SSIDVQSLTNEQKNV
+215 SSIDEQSLTKEQKNV
-230 YMSLLID
+230 YMSLLVD
-237 RKKYEKAVKLQ
+237 QKKYEEAVKLQ
-248 GNHPEVVENMIS
+248 GNHPEVVESMIS
-260 KKGDVNALK
+260 KKGDVSALK

-322 AKEEA
+322 AKEEV
-327 AHIQNQGLNQKIAT
+327 AHIQNQELNQKIET
-341 YEKTKKKI
+341 YEKTKNEV

-357 EEKKKDPKDEKKLQS
+357 EENKKDKKDENKIKS

>member
-1 MLIFRRKEWRNMLSV
+1 MLSV

-42 TVETQ
+42 TLETQ
-47 YQRARKKAHAD
+47 YRRTRKKAHAD
-58 FFILDEEDHE
+58 FFILDEEDQE
-68 IYAGTLSIG
+68 VYAGTLSIG
-77 SGHAHHIVDHIKK
+77 SGHARHVVDHIKK
-90 KLGSLKMDDI
+90 KLSSLKMDDI

-112 EKEVPDHLKVVDD
+112 EKEVPDHLKTTDG
-125 PPSPLEETAEN
+125 SFSLEEETEN
-136 HMQMNQTPILS
+136 HMQTTQTPVIS

-207 SEGALKRL
+207 SQGALKRL
-215 SSIDVQSLTNEQKNV
+215 SSIDEQILTKEQKNV
-230 YMSLLID
+230 YMSLLVD
-237 RKKYEKAVKLQ
+237 QKKYEEAVKLQ
-248 GNHPEVVENMIS
+248 GNHPEVVESMIS
-260 KKGDVNALK
+260 KKGDVHALK

-277 SNGAFDL
+277 PNGAFDL
-284 AYHEQRWEDMMRQSG
+284 AYHEQRWEDMMSQSG

-322 AKEEA
+322 AKEAA
-327 AHIQNQGLNQKIAT
+327 AHIQSQDLNQKIET
-341 YEKTKKKI
+341 YEKTKKDI

-357 EEKKKDPKDEKKLQS
+357 EENKKDKKDENKIKS
-372 LTDQQKKQEELLKN
+372 LTDQQKKQEEALKN

>member
-42 TVETQ
+42 TLETQ
-47 YQRARKKAHAD
+47 YQRTRKKAYAD
-58 FFILDEEDHE
+58 FFILDEEDQE
-68 IYAGTLSIG
+68 VYAGTFSIG
-77 SGHAHHIVDHIKK
+77 SGLARHVVDHIKK
-90 KLGSLKMDDI
+90 KLISLKMDDI

-112 EKEVPDHLKVVDD
+112 EKEVPDHLKTTDG
-125 PPSPLEETAEN
+125 SSSLEDATEDYV
-136 HMQMNQTPILS
+136 QMNQTSVLS
-147 TRNRR
+147 IRNRR
-152 LIYGGGILSLLIL
+152 MIYGGGILSLIIL

-170 STVATSQDRAETIQ
+170 STVATSQDRAEMIQ

-215 SSIDVQSLTNEQKNV
+215 SSINEQILTSEQKNV

-237 RKKYEKAVKLQ
+237 QKKYEKAIKLQ
-248 GNHPEVVENMIS
+248 GNHPEAVESMIS

-277 SNGAFDL
+277 PNGAFDL
-284 AYHEQRWEDMMRQSG
+284 AYHEQRWEDMMSQTG

-322 AKEEA
+322 AREAA
-327 AHIQNQGLNQKIAT
+327 AHIQNQDLNQKIET
-341 YEKTKKKI
+341 YEKTKKEV

-357 EEKKKDPKDEKKLQS
+357 EENKKDKKDENKIKS
-372 LTDQQKKQEELLKN
+372 LTEQQKKKEEVLKN
-386 L
+386 I

>member
-1 MLIFRRKEWRNMLSV
+1 MLSV

-47 YQRARKKAHAD
+47 YRRTRKKAHAD
-58 FFILDEEDHE
+58 FFILDEEDQE
-68 IYAGTLSIG
+68 VYAGTLSIG
-77 SGHAHHIVDHIKK
+77 SGHARHVVDHIKK
-90 KLGSLKMDDI
+90 KLSSLKMDDI

-112 EKEVPDHLKVVDD
+112 EKEVPDHLKTTDG
-125 PPSPLEETAEN
+125 SFSLEEETEN
-136 HMQMNQTPILS
+136 HMQTTQTPVLS

-201 KALLGD
+201 RALLGD
-207 SEGALKRL
+207 SQGALKRL
-215 SSIDVQSLTNEQKNV
+215 SSIDEQILTKEQKNV
-230 YMSLLID
+230 YMSLLVD
-237 RKKYEKAVKLQ
+237 QKKYEEAVKLQ
-248 GNHPEVVENMIS
+248 GNHPEVVESMIS
-260 KKGDVNALK
+260 KKGDVHALK

-277 SNGAFDL
+277 PNGAFDL

-299 VEMTDKR
+299 VDMTDKR

-322 AKEEA
+322 AKEAA
-327 AHIQNQGLNQKIAT
+327 AHIQSQDLNQKIET
-341 YEKTKKKI
+341 YEKTKKDI

-357 EEKKKDPKDEKKLQS
+357 EENKKDEKDENKIKS
-372 LTDQQKKQEELLKN
+372 LTDQQKKQEEALKN